1 MVMLNEPFLFDDP
14 LNRQLNQQR
23 KERIAAIEQ
32 GIIAIEMMM
41 EMYQDNDSVDE
52 VAILVQHAVVL
63 QDFIDWIKA
72 TEFDPEKL
80 LNSPDLP

>member
-14 LNRQLNQQR
+14 LRRQLKQQR

-41 EMYQDNDSVDE
+41 EMYQDNDSEDE

-63 QDFIDWIKA
+63 SD
-72 TEFDPEKL
+72 L
-80 LNSPDLP
+80 LNSLDLP

>member
-14 LNRQLNQQR
+14 LNRQLKKQR

-63 QDFIDWIKA
+63 QDFIEWIEA
-72 TEFDPEKL
+72 TDPNKL

>member
-14 LNRQLNQQR
+14 LRRQLKQQR

-63 QDFIDWIKA
+63 SD
-72 TEFDPEKL
+72 L
-80 LNSPDLP
+80 LNSLDLP

>member
-1 MVMLNEPFLFDDP
+1 MVMLNEPFLLDDLHSKP
-14 LNRQLNQQR
+14 QKQLR

-41 EMYQDNDSVDE
+41 EMYQDNDSEDE
-52 VAILVQHAVVL
+52 VAILFQHAVVL
-63 QDFIDWIKA
+63 S
-72 TEFDPEKL
+72 EL

>member
-1 MVMLNEPFLFDDP
+1 
-14 LNRQLNQQR
+14 
-23 KERIAAIEQ
+23 
-32 GIIAIEMMM
+32 MMM
-41 EMYQDNDSVDE
+41 EMYQDNDSEEE

>member
-14 LNRQLNQQR
+14 LRRQLKQQR

-63 QDFIDWIKA
+63 QDFIEWIEA
-72 TEFDPEKL
+72 TDPNKL

>member
-1 MVMLNEPFLFDDP
+1 MVNL
-14 LNRQLNQQR
+14 Q
-23 KERIAAIEQ
+23 
-32 GIIAIEMMM
+32 MMM

>member
-1 MVMLNEPFLFDDP
+1 MVMLNEPFIWFDD
-14 LNRQLNQQR
+14 LHKTNKKLR
-23 KERIAAIEQ
+23 KDRAAAIEQ

-41 EMYQDNDSVDE
+41 EMYQDNDSEDE

-63 QDFIDWIKA
+63 S
-72 TEFDPEKL
+72 EL

>member
-1 MVMLNEPFLFDDP
+1 MVMLNEPFIWFDD
-14 LNRQLNQQR
+14 LHKTNNQQR
-23 KERIAAIEQ
+23 KDRAAAIEQ

-63 QDFIDWIKA
+63 QDFIEWIEA
-72 TEFDPEKL
+72 TDPNKL